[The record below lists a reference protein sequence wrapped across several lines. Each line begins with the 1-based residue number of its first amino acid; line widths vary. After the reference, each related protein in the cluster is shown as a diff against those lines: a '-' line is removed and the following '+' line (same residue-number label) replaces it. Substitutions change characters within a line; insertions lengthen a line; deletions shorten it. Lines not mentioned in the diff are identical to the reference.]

1 MSRRK
6 IKQLLSGDEA
16 VAYGAYDAGV
26 RIATAYP
33 GTPSTEI
40 VETFSGLP
48 EVYAEWC
55 PNEKVAFEVAIGS
68 CLAGAR
74 TLVSMKHVG
83 LNVAADP
90 FFTASYVGV
99 NGGLL
104 VVSAD
109 DPGMHSS
116 QNEQDNRHYAV
127 AAKVPMLEP
136 SDSQEAYDFARLA
149 LEISETFDTPCLLR
163 ITTRVAHS
171 KTVVVRRPADRKGT
185 KPASGFRK
193 NPSKYV
199 MVPIFARQRHEE
211 VEQRLKRLLAYSEST
226 PLNVARPGSRNL
238 GIIASGVAYTH
249 AKEVCPEAS
258 FLKIGMSHPLPA
270 AKIRAFARGLRR
282 IVVVE
287 ELDPFL
293 ENQIRALG
301 IPVEGKSL
309 FPICG
314 ELTPHLV
321 RQGLRR
327 ATGSPPRVALSEER
341 QRRALPPRPPALCP
355 GCPHSATFY
364 TLKKL
369 KLDVMGDIGCYTLS
383 VAPPLETMDACVC
396 MGASIG
402 MAHGMERAL
411 GDRINSRTVA
421 VIGDGTFLHSGI
433 TALLNVAYNKGRSTT
448 IVLDNRTTAM
458 TGLQDHPGTGRTL
471 QGDPSPAV
479 DFEALGRALG
489 IESVRI
495 VDPYDLKGLEAAL
508 REEIQA
514 PRSSLIIA
522 RRPCLL
528 LKKGERPPART
539 VNADACVGCG
549 LCLRIGCPALSEAD
563 GGKARIDPL
572 ICNGCPICGQVCKA
586 GAIREARTP

>member
-1 MSRRK
+1 MNSRK
-6 IKQLLSGDEA
+6 AQQLLSGDEA
-16 VAYGAYDAGV
+16 IAYGAYDAGV

-40 VETFSGLP
+40 LETFSQLP
-48 EVYAEWC
+48 DVYAEWC

-68 CLAGAR
+68 SLAGAR
-74 TLVSMKHVG
+74 TMVSMKHVG

-99 NGGLL
+99 GGGLL

-127 AAKVPMLEP
+127 AAKIPMLEP
-136 SDSQEAYDFARLA
+136 SDSQEAYEFARLA
-149 LEISETFDTPCLLR
+149 VEISETYDTPCLLR

-171 KTVVVRRPADRKGT
+171 KTVVVRRPPERKGRR
-185 KPASGFRK
+185 PVSGFQK
-193 NPSKYV
+193 NPPKYV

-211 VEQRLKRLLAYSEST
+211 VEKRLERLLDYSEST
-226 PLNVARPGSRNL
+226 PVNVAERGSRKL
-238 GIIASGVAYTH
+238 GIIASGVAYAY

-270 AKIRAFARGLRR
+270 AKIRTFARGLAK

-293 ENQIRALG
+293 EMQIRALG

-309 FPICG
+309 FPACG
-314 ELTPHLV
+314 ELTPDLV
-321 RQGLRR
+321 LQGLRR
-327 ATGSPPRVALSEER
+327 ATGSASRRTSSDDR
-341 QRRALPPRPPALCP
+341 DRRALPPRPPALCP

-364 TLKKL
+364 TIKKL

-411 GDRINSRTVA
+411 RDRTDRRCVA
-421 VIGDGTFLHSGI
+421 VIGDSTFVHSGI

-448 IVLDNRTTAM
+448 VIVDNRTTAM

-471 QGDPSPAV
+471 QGDASPAV

-489 IESVRI
+489 IDSVRT
-495 VDPYDLKGLEAAL
+495 VDPYNLKELEAAL
-508 REEIQA
+508 QEEIEA

-528 LKKGERPPART
+528 LRKGERPPPRAVDPET
-539 VNADACVGCG
+539 CVGCG
-549 LCLRIGCPALSEAD
+549 LCLRIGCPALSGRE

-572 ICNGCPICGQVCKA
+572 LCNGCPICGQVCKV
-586 GAIREARTP
+586 GAIHEFRNP